1 MYQDEE
7 DDLERKKA
15 VIAHLR
21 RVVHNKKYSEEYRD
35 EMRKLIP
42 KLERELEET
51 QRRYDEEA
59 QALADELGAES
70 EPEDLGGSDEELVR
84 MPSKS
89 SRSRLRGTRRK

>member
-1 MYQDEE
+1 
-7 DDLERKKA
+7 
-15 VIAHLR
+15 
-21 RVVHNKKYSEEYRD
+21 
-35 EMRKLIP
+35 MRKLIP

-84 MPSKS
+84 MPSKT
-89 SRSRLRGTRRK
+89 SRYRFRGTRRR